1 MVDDVVDAIGLG
13 DDAAKEREEAQV
25 WENLK
30 EAQRWM
36 HVEAYGQHLGDDDE
50 DDINFDDAG
59 ADEIGTFTAAVRT
72 TKVTQEEL
80 HARVGCY
87 QSPQTGK
94 HQRWVPMAPAP
105 SFTQDELASDEGC
118 TDLHKRKL
126 RWIAHI
132 FDKGW
137 EIGRIQDEKAPPGHK
152 YARQYQVRYPS
163 DGSTWF
169 HVLHPTQ
176 YGPDGSWVFVVPPP
190 TNPRR
195 SSRRR

>member
-1 MVDDVVDAIGLG
+1 MRNSAVTESV
-13 DDAAKEREEAQV
+13 AKTIRDLEQLYLSAE
-25 WENLK
+25 
-30 EAQRWM
+30 
-36 HVEAYGQHLGDDDE
+36 G
-50 DDINFDDAG
+50 I
-59 ADEIGTFTAAVRT
+59 

-87 QSPQTGK
+87 QSPQAGK
-94 HQRWVPMAPAP
+94 HQGWVPMASVPMASAP

-152 YARQYQVRYPS
+152 YASQYQVRYPS

-176 YGPDGSWVFVVPPP
+176 YGPDGSWVYVVPP

>member
-1 MVDDVVDAIGLG
+1 MS
-13 DDAAKEREEAQV
+13 KR
-25 WENLK
+25 
-30 EAQRWM
+30 
-36 HVEAYGQHLGDDDE
+36 GQHLGDDDE
-50 DDINFDDAG
+50 NDINFDDAG
-59 ADEIGTFTAAVRT
+59 AEADEIGTFAAAVRT

-80 HARVGCY
+80 HALVGCY
-87 QSPQTGK
+87 QSPQAGK
-94 HQRWVPMAPAP
+94 HKGWVPMALPP
-105 SFTQDELASDEGC
+105 SFTQDEVASDEGC

-152 YARQYQVRYPS
+152 YASQYQVRYPS
-163 DGSTWF
+163 DGGTWF

-176 YGPDGSWVFVVPPP
+176 YGPDGSWVYVVPP

>member
-1 MVDDVVDAIGLG
+1 MTESVDKTIRDLEQLYLSAEGI
-13 DDAAKEREEAQV
+13 
-25 WENLK
+25 
-30 EAQRWM
+30 
-36 HVEAYGQHLGDDDE
+36 
-50 DDINFDDAG
+50 
-59 ADEIGTFTAAVRT
+59 

-87 QSPQTGK
+87 QSPQAGK
-94 HQRWVPMAPAP
+94 HQGWVPMASAP
-105 SFTQDELASDEGC
+105 SFTQDGLASDEGC

-152 YARQYQVRYPS
+152 YASQYQVRYPS

-176 YGPDGSWVFVVPPP
+176 YGPDGSWVYVVPP